1 VPIVFSFY
9 PAGGFCT
16 PQLKLSYIMCVYHFG
31 GRVPE
36 TIPCIQTFHAKFN
49 FKSPGG
55 RVFPM
60 KSKAAVL
67 TASRSYFPLIFVLAM
82 AASSVFAQSQPPRQA
97 KPAQTGGGEKAVA
110 EVDIPFQKF
119 VLDNGLTLI
128 VHEDHKAPIV
138 AVNLWYHVGSKNEKP
153 GKTGFAH
160 LFEHLMFGGSEH
172 SHGRYIDT
180 MERIGAT
187 DLNGTTNLDRTNY
200 FEDVPT
206 SALDLTLW
214 MESDRMGHLLGALDQ
229 KTLDLQRGVVQNE
242 KRQGENQP
250 YGVTRQLLTQN
261 TYPAGHPYS
270 WTTIG
275 DMADLDA
282 ASMKDVQE
290 WFKTY
295 YGPSN
300 VVLVLAGDID
310 AKTAKEKVEKYFG
323 DIPPGPPVAHQE
335 VWIAQMTGTHRQKVQ
350 DRVPQARIYKV
361 WNIPEA
367 GSADADY
374 LDLVSDVLS
383 SGKTSRFYKRLVYDD
398 QIATN
403 ANAFVNLNE
412 IGGQF
417 LIQATARPGEGLGQV
432 EKELDEELA
441 RFLKTGPTPDEL
453 QRVKTE
459 YAANFVRGI
468 ERIGGFGG
476 KSDQLARNQVFHG
489 DPAAYKISLKRVQ
502 NATAENLRAAANHWL
517 ADGVYILEVHPFPE
531 YKTASTGADRSKAP
545 ETGTPPDLKLPKLQ
559 RASLSN
565 GLKVILAERH
575 EVPLVH
581 FWMAA
586 DAGYA
591 ADQFAAPGTAS
602 LTSSLLD
609 GGTKTRTALQIN
621 DQLAAVGAELNA
633 YSNLDMSIMELSA
646 LKDKLDASLDLF
658 ADVILNPVFPE
669 SDFKRQQKLTLA
681 AIEREKNAPVQMA
694 LRVFPALLYG
704 AGHAYGNPLTGSGT
718 TESVTKMTRENLAK
732 FHQAW
737 YHPNN
742 ATLLIVGDT
751 TLSEITPKL
760 EKLFSTWKAAEV
772 PKKNVGTVS
781 LAAKSA
787 VYLMDK
793 PGALQSVIIAGSIA
807 PPKANPKEIA
817 IEAMNDEFGG
827 TFGARLN
834 MNLRE
839 DKHWS
844 YGARSLMFPAR
855 AQRPFIAFAPVQTD
869 KTKESLAEMN
879 KEFRGILGDRPPTA
893 DELARV
899 QANETLRL
907 PGSRETQEEV
917 GQSILDLVQFGLPDD
932 YYETYAGK
940 VRALQISD
948 VEDAAKTVVHPDN
961 LIWVI
966 VGDRAKIE
974 AGVKELNLG
983 EIHLLSP
990 DGKPM

>member
-1 VPIVFSFY
+1 MS
-9 PAGGFCT
+9 
-16 PQLKLSYIMCVYHFG
+16 M
-31 GRVPE
+31 
-36 TIPCIQTFHAKFN
+36 
-49 FKSPGG
+49 
-55 RVFPM
+55 
-60 KSKAAVL
+60 KAALV
-67 TASRSYFPLIFVLAM
+67 VLALM
-82 AASSVFAQSQPPRQA
+82 ALATGAFAQG
-97 KPAQTGGGEKAVA
+97 TD
-110 EVDIPFQKF
+110 VDIPFQKF
-119 VLDNGLTLI
+119 VLDNGLTVI

-138 AVNLWYHVGSKNEKP
+138 AVNLWYHVGSKNERP

-172 SHGRYIDT
+172 APGRYIDA

-187 DLNGTTNLDRTNY
+187 DLNGTTNPDRTNY
-200 FEDVPT
+200 FENVPT

-250 YGVTRQLLTQN
+250 YGVTRQLITQN
-261 TYPAGHPYS
+261 TYPGGHPYS

-275 DMADLDA
+275 EMADLDA

-300 VVLVLAGDID
+300 VILVLAGDID
-310 AKTAKEKVEKYFG
+310 AKTAKEKAEKYFG
-323 DIPPGPPVAHQE
+323 DIPAGPPVAHQE
-335 VWIAQMTGTHRQKVQ
+335 AWIAKMTGTHRQKVQ
-350 DRVPQARIYKV
+350 DRVPQARIYKI
-361 WNIPEA
+361 WNIPEYGNA
-367 GSADADY
+367 AADY

-383 SGKTSRFYKRLVYDD
+383 TGKTSRFYKRLVYDD

-403 ANAFVNLNE
+403 ANAFVALSE

-417 LIQATARPGEGLGQV
+417 RVQATARPGQDLAQV

-441 RFLKTGPTPDEL
+441 RFLREGPTVEEL

-459 YAANFVRGI
+459 YAATFIRGI

-476 KSDQLARNQVFHG
+476 KSDRLAQSQVFRG
-489 DPAAYKISLKRVQ
+489 KPDAYKESLKRVQ
-502 NATAENLRAAANHWL
+502 DATAEDLKAAANRWL
-517 ADGVYILEVHPFPE
+517 ADGVYALEVHPFPQF
-531 YKTASTGADRSKAP
+531 KTASTGADRSKAP
-545 ETGTPPDLKLPKLQ
+545 ATGTPPDLKLPKLQ
-559 RASLSN
+559 RTTLSN

-575 EVPLVH
+575 EVPLVNL
-581 FWMAA
+581 WMTA

-602 LTSSLLD
+602 MTSSLLD
-609 GGTKTRTALQIN
+609 GGTSTRTALQIS
-621 DQLAAVGAELNA
+621 DQLAMLGAELRA
-633 YSNLDMSIMELSA
+633 YSNLDLSIVQLSSLRA
-646 LKDKLDASLDLF
+646 KLDPSLELF
-658 ADVILNPVFPE
+658 ADVILNPSFPE
-669 SDFKRQQKLTLA
+669 SDFTRQQKQQLA
-681 AIEREKNAPVQMA
+681 AIEREQNTPVQMA
-694 LRVFPALLYG
+694 LRVFPGLLYG

-718 TESVTKMTRENLAK
+718 TDSVTKMKREELVK
-732 FHQAW
+732 FHQTW
-737 YHPNN
+737 YRPNN
-742 ATLLIVGDT
+742 ATLVVVGDT
-751 TLSEITPKL
+751 TLGEIKPKL
-760 EKLFSTWKAAEV
+760 EKLFANWKTGQI

-781 LAAKSA
+781 LASKST

-793 PGALQSVIIAGSIA
+793 PGALQSVIIAGVIA
-807 PPKANPKEIA
+807 PPTANPKEIA
-817 IEAMNDEFGG
+817 IEAMNDGLGGMFGS
-827 TFGARLN
+827 RLN

-844 YGARSLMFPAR
+844 YGARSLLWGAR

-879 KEFRGILGDRPPTA
+879 KEFRGILGDHPLSA
-893 DELARV
+893 DELAKI
-899 QANETLRL
+899 QANETLSL
-907 PGSRETQEEV
+907 PGSRETEDSV
-917 GQSILDLVQFGLPDD
+917 GRSIIDLVQFGLPDD
-932 YYETYAGK
+932 YYETYAAK
-940 VRALQISD
+940 VRALKTSD

-974 AGVKELNLG
+974 AGVKELGLG
-983 EIHLLSP
+983 ETRFLSP
-990 DGKPM
+990 DGRPL